1 MHTAT
6 ARTRLECNLAES
18 CGTRTSQFRFFS
30 GNEESISRVGRGAW
44 AYRGTVEIRYADQ
57 RKQARDA
64 NGRRPAIT
72 DLGTEI
78 IWKEGGSAMTK
89 ETTGA
94 NKPDVQDDHAPSK
107 IGPRTANTS
116 KEREKKSQ
124 LEGPAAYAP
133 HDESEKS
140 NR

>member
-30 GNEESISRVGRGAW
+30 GNEESISRVGRGRTAE
-44 AYRGTVEIRYADQ
+44 RSRSDTRIKES
-57 RKQARDA
+57 
-64 NGRRPAIT
+64 RRET
-72 DLGTEI
+72 QTGGDRRSQTSELKSSG
-78 IWKEGGSAMTK
+78 KKGGSAMTK

-94 NKPDVQDDHAPSK
+94 NKPDVQDEHAPSN
-107 IGPRTANTS
+107 IGPGTAKKS
-116 KEREKKSQ
+116 KDREKKSQ